1 MPDIDFALQ
10 LRNIVERVSGAVSAS
25 LVGMDGIALAGFSED
40 NTYDVALADAEFAE
54 LLAGMR
60 KASHGMGVGN
70 LAEMVIT
77 AEGSTLVARMI
88 GTEFYIFITLKGE
101 EKNLGLARIELR
113 RLANE
118 FAEFLL

>member
-1 MPDIDFALQ
+1 MAEIDFMSS
-10 LRNIVERVSGAVSAS
+10 LRIMVERVSGAVAAS
-25 LVGMDGIALAGFSED
+25 LVGMDGIALAGYSED
-40 NTYDVALADAEFAE
+40 NSYDNAVADAEFAG
-54 LLAGMR
+54 LLSGMR

-113 RLANE
+113 RLSE
-118 FAEFLL
+118 QFSEILI